1 MANPY
6 INNSTLTETQVQDIL
21 RCYAGFVSPGDTA
34 AQTGVS
40 RQTTSSLYLKFS
52 QRLHEM
58 RNWTRATLE
67 EANPFIETWLDR
79 EEIAEAY
86 EHYLNGAPIEA
97 YRVTRAGKML
107 PPDQYDPYRVGQ
119 ELKASWGKISEK
131 AFLFHYALIKRTA
144 EYRIDW
150 MHLFGTDDICAP
162 NVAMSAANQVFNNL
176 EKSLR
181 KSPLGRK

>member
-6 INNSTLTETQVQDIL
+6 IHNSTLTETQVQEIL
-21 RCYAGFVSPGDTA
+21 RCYAGFVSPKDTA

-52 QRLHEM
+52 HRLHEL
-58 RNWTRATLE
+58 RNWTRSTQE
-67 EANPFIETWLDR
+67 QDNPNIDTWLDR
-79 EEIAEAY
+79 AEIAEAY
-86 EHYLNGAPIEA
+86 EHYLNGASIEE
-97 YRVTRAGKML
+97 YRTTRAGKML
-107 PPDQYDPYRVGQ
+107 APDQYGPYLVGQ
-119 ELKASWGKISEK
+119 ELKSSWGKISEK

-150 MHLFGTDDICAP
+150 MFLFGTNDICSP
-162 NVAMSAANQVFNNL
+162 NVAKSSANQVYNNL

-181 KSPLGRK
+181 ARPSGRK